1 MKRLLA
7 SLCCTVLGIAF
18 VAQAKADDVE
28 PALYRAAMLHKAGET
43 GAALAIWL
51 DRANRGSVD
60 AAYNLA
66 VIYQHGDGVAL
77 DYGKAMHWYKVAADR
92 GDKASRIQVGLMY
105 QIGQGVAA
113 DQEEAHRW
121 YTMDRRQHLHHEHD
135 PQLAA
140 WRRQALALI
149 EERDRRAQ
157 VAVSRSS
164 SALVLADLQRRAGM
178 LAEPPSAKAMLASAA
193 RLP

>member
-7 SLCCTVLGIAF
+7 SFCCTVFWIAG
-18 VAQAKADDVE
+18 APQAMADDVE

-43 GAALAIWL
+43 GAALAIWQ
-51 DRANRGSVD
+51 DWAKRGSVD

-66 VIYQHGDGVAL
+66 VIYQHADGVAL
-77 DYGKAMHWYKVAADR
+77 DYGKALHWYKVAAEK
-92 GDKASRIQVGLMY
+92 GDKASRIQLGLMY
-105 QIGQGVAA
+105 QTGQGVAA

-157 VAVSRSS
+157 VAVSRLS

-178 LAEPPSAKAMLASAA
+178 LSEPPSAKALLASSA

>member
-43 GAALAIWL
+43 GAALAIWQ
-51 DRANRGSVD
+51 DWANRGSVD

-66 VIYQHGDGVAL
+66 VIYQHADGVVL
-77 DYGKAMHWYKVAADR
+77 DYGKAMHWYKVAAEK
-92 GDKASRIQVGLMY
+92 GDKVSRIQLGLMY

-113 DQEEAHRW
+113 NPEEAHRW
-121 YTMDRRQHLHHEHD
+121 YTMERRQHVHHEHD

-157 VAVSRSS
+157 VAASRSS
-164 SALVLADLQRRAGM
+164 SVQVLADLQRRAGVS
-178 LAEPPSAKAMLASAA
+178 AEPPASRAMLASTAS
-193 RLP
+193 LP